1 MTKKIKKDESDN
13 ENDIENE
20 DEDEPLDEMSDE
32 LNDELND
39 DLDNE
44 ISSQYMTDDLI
55 NDKDNLDTEYI
66 EDSYNINHGI
76 SNNEY
81 LFGDDRISSNRLTKY
96 ELVRILGERVKQ
108 LIMGAKPMIKNYK
121 ELCYEEIAEHELIN
135 NIIPFKIKRPLPNGK
150 FEIWSI
156 DELTKDHLLNLFEY
170 L

>member
-1 MTKKIKKDESDN
+1 MTKKIKKEESDN
-13 ENDIENE
+13 EIENE
-20 DEDEPLDEMSDE
+20 DDEDQLDEISDE

-44 ISSQYMTDDLI
+44 ISSQYMTDELI
-55 NDKDNLDTEYI
+55 NDKDNIDTEYI
-66 EDSYNINHGI
+66 EDSYTINNSI

-135 NIIPFKIKRPLPNGK
+135 NIIPFKIKRPLPNSK

-156 DELTKDHLLNLFEY
+156 DELSKDHLLYLFEY